1 LLKGKTIAVTGS
13 SGFVGHHLVEKIRKA
28 KANVLGLDI
37 KNGVDIADWEQVKC
51 IDKIDI
57 LFHLAAKTFVP
68 DSFKQPREFYQT
80 NINSTL
86 NALELCRKHK
96 AKMIFASSYVYGTPK
111 YLPIDEKH
119 PLSAINPYAQS
130 KIIGE
135 NLCRAYHRDFDMKII
150 IIRPFNIYGSGQNEN
165 FLIPSIIQQA
175 RKGVIELKDPV
186 PKRDFVYISDVIEGY
201 IMSSK
206 YEKKSYDVFNLGSGK
221 SYSAQ
226 EIVGKVTA
234 LFNHPIKVNFT
245 GKKRKNEVI
254 DTIADISKA
263 EKLLGWVPR
272 TMFDDGIKLI
282 LNSKLIKEN
291 F

>member
-1 LLKGKTIAVTGS
+1 
-13 SGFVGHHLVEKIRKA
+13 
-28 KANVLGLDI
+28 
-37 KNGVDIADWEQVKC
+37 
-51 IDKIDI
+51 
-57 LFHLAAKTFVP
+57 
-68 DSFKQPREFYQT
+68 
-80 NINSTL
+80 
-86 NALELCRKHK
+86 
-96 AKMIFASSYVYGTPK
+96 MIFASSYVYGTPK